1 MNVLFVCQGNTCRS
15 PLAEGILKKLYHR
28 SGISGLVDS
37 AGFSPE
43 NEGASPNPL
52 AVAVAMEHGIRIE
65 DKRARTFQQED
76 FTRFDIIYVMDQ
88 PVMDQVVAMARSNV
102 AMEKVDFLMNLCN
115 PEQNTAVPDPYNA
128 GAIAYNSVYS
138 LIEKACIQLENK
150 LKHHA

>member
-28 SGISGLVDS
+28 SGISGRVAS

-52 AVAVAMEHGIRIE
+52 AIAVALEHGIRIE
-65 DKRARTFQQED
+65 NKKASTFQQED
-76 FTRFDIIYVMDQ
+76 FTRFDRIFVMDQ
-88 PVMDQVVAMARSNV
+88 PVMDQVMAMARSNE
-102 AMEKVDFLMNLCN
+102 AMDKVEFLMNLCS
-115 PEQNTAVPDPYNA
+115 PEKNTAVPDPYNG
-128 GAIAYNSVYS
+128 GAAAYKSVYA
-138 LIEKACIQLENK
+138 LIEKACIQLESK